1 MKITVDY
8 DDGRIM
14 EFRVANKLATEVYQI
29 ITDHFAI
36 IDLNG
41 KSLSELLTENK
52 QKKHPRQIEMEA
64 A

>member
-1 MKITVDY
+1 MKITVEY

-14 EFRVANKLATEVYQI
+14 EFRVANELATEVYQI

-41 KSLSELLTENK
+41 KSLSELLTRVCR
-52 QKKHPRQIEMEA
+52 PRDSLTTCCS
-64 A
+64 